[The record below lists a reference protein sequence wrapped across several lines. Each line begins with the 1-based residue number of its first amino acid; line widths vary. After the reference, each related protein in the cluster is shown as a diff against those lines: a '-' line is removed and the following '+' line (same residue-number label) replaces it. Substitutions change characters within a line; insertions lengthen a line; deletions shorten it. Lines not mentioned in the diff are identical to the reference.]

1 MTLPSLTTRPG
12 VESGVV
18 LAGSLRLQRLTL
30 AAGWDVLEND
40 VSEIIHEQINIISRL
55 NTTVLKKLLTFKFV
69 NFWIDS
75 RTTFYFISRIL
86 TNSFLVAVFEESSDE
101 ADEWEKN
108 IVDAFLSSPAS
119 WHATIVFSSWIVL
132 DCSIRTQLLS
142 CVAFQVMSAGF

>member
-30 AAGWDVLEND
+30 AAGSVLEND

-69 NFWIDS
+69 NF
-75 RTTFYFISRIL
+75 
-86 TNSFLVAVFEESSDE
+86 
-101 ADEWEKN
+101 
-108 IVDAFLSSPAS
+108 
-119 WHATIVFSSWIVL
+119 
-132 DCSIRTQLLS
+132 
-142 CVAFQVMSAGF
+142 

>member
-69 NFWIDS
+69 NFRIDS
-75 RTTFYFISRIL
+75 RSTFYFISSIL

-119 WHATIVFSSWIVL
+119 WHATIVFSSCIVL